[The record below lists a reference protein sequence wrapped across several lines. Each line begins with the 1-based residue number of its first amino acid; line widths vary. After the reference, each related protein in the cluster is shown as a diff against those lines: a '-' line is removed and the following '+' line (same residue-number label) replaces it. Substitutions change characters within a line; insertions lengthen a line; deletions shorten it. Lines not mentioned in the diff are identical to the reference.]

1 MSRPIRMFEII
12 QILRQARVPM
22 TAQAIADQL
31 EVSKR
36 TAYRD
41 IAALQAMRVP
51 IDGAAGI
58 GYILRSGF
66 DLPPINFGSEEIEA
80 IIVGLALLRRTGD
93 AGLQRAAERVANKIR
108 AVLHEPQEVA
118 FDGPSLQVSA
128 WSPIPPSMV
137 DVSALRRAIRE
148 ERKVSLV
155 YQDADGVHSTRTVLP
170 IAIVYYIGSIVLAAW
185 CELRGDFRHF
195 RIDRILAVT
204 PTAAQFVGQ
213 GDSLRNE
220 WRESEDGRQAP

>member
-12 QILRQARVPM
+12 QMLRQARAPT

-51 IDGAAGI
+51 IDGAAGV

-93 AGLQRAAERVANKIR
+93 AGLQKAAERVANKIR
-108 AVLHEPQEVA
+108 AVLPDPQDVSFEV
-118 FDGPSLQVSA
+118 PPLRVSA
-128 WSPIPPSMV
+128 WHQVPSSTA
-137 DVSALRRAIRE
+137 DVSVLRKAIRD
-148 ERKVSLV
+148 ERKVLLV
-155 YQDADGVHSTRTVLP
+155 YEDADGVRSTRTVLP

-185 CELRGDFRHF
+185 CELRDDFRHF
-195 RIDRILAVT
+195 RIDRILS
-204 PTAAQFVGQ
+204 AQPRPDRFVGQ
-213 GDSLRNE
+213 GDGLRHDWCE
-220 WRESEDGRQAP
+220 IEGILGVP